1 MVSMLRAPST
11 LTIAFGR
18 AYGLRIFSISVAET
32 KRSDTTRDS
41 KPRASAAEP
50 VRGTT
55 PLVNAWSAV
64 TML

>member
-1 MVSMLRAPST
+1 MTLRELST

-32 KRSDTTRDS
+32 YFSGTVRTS
-41 KPRASAAEP
+41 KPRAVLASP
-50 VRGTT
+50 VRAATLPGS
-55 PLVNAWSAV
+55 AWSPG